1 MMHSNIVGG
10 STAKRVIS
18 CPGSVALVNKM
29 PPKPSSE
36 HADRGTMLHDVISE
50 ILGKDLPWDQFIGT
64 TYEGQVLTQELFDEK
79 IVTALELLDQV
90 DPDKNMEYEVETRV
104 GFGDLLP
111 GVFGSTDL
119 VGRIGSRA
127 VVLDWKFGDG
137 VVVDAEENPQ
147 LMFYAA
153 ACMRTESAQWAFA
166 GATEVECI
174 IIQPPMIKRWVTT
187 KERIK
192 QFEQTLVQAVKAAQ
206 QPDAKLAVG
215 DHCRWCAGK
224 PICPKMT
231 GAVDRA
237 LQVQLK
243 EIDVDTLGRYL
254 KNADLLE
261 DWIKDL
267 RGLALQLLEK
277 SLPVPG
283 YKLVQKQARRKWTD
297 ESKAKEALLDMGLKE
312 SVVVETSVMSP
323 AQAEKALKKR
333 WADLPEGLVK
343 SESSGTTLA
352 SEDDPRPAVLQIG
365 QQLSAA
371 LSKLQ

>member
-1 MMHSNIVGG
+1 
-10 STAKRVIS
+10 
-18 CPGSVALVNKM
+18 
-29 PPKPSSE
+29 
-36 HADRGTMLHDVISE
+36 
-50 ILGKDLPWDQFIGT
+50 
-64 TYEGQVLTQELFDEK
+64 
-79 IVTALELLDQV
+79 
-90 DPDKNMEYEVETRV
+90 
-104 GFGDLLP
+104 
-111 GVFGSTDL
+111 
-119 VGRIGSRA
+119 
-127 VVLDWKFGDG
+127 
-137 VVVDAEENPQ
+137 
-147 LMFYAA
+147 
-153 ACMRTESAQWAFA
+153 
-166 GATEVECI
+166 
-174 IIQPPMIKRWVTT
+174 MIRRWVTT
-187 KERIK
+187 PERVA
-192 QFEQTLVQAVKAAQ
+192 QFEHQLVKAVMAAQ
-206 QPDAKLAVG
+206 QPDAGLKAG
-215 DHCRWCAGK
+215 DHCRWCAAK
-224 PICPKMT
+224 PVCPKMT

-277 SLPVPG
+277 DMPVPG

-297 ESKAKEALLDMGLKE
+297 ESAAKQALLDMGLKE

-365 QQLSAA
+365 SQLSAA
-371 LSKLQ
+371 LLKLQ